1 MPGQSR
7 VGEPHPP
14 LAYPGLRGPTFPR
27 GRPGPSAPH
36 RPARRDTA
44 LPAGRGRSAGPEE
57 PQPLPPGSISA
68 PFPTPGARQFPRPAP
83 GAAEADVAL
92 RKGRCVHPPRCRFP
106 GLPVSPPV
114 AYRQRNAG
122 GASSGEGAGREAER
136 GRGRRHGSAGGGRG
150 RSARGSAA
158 RPGGR
163 ERRGAAGMER
173 GRDGEEELEEE
184 DEDEEEDGGPESA
197 LEKSPFQLTA
207 ADVYDISSVVGRDL
221 LQLHAGPQLPAAR
234 ARLQFRIVRVL
245 EMLEALVSESSVAE
259 EQLRRERD
267 SLRRELEQ
275 LRAAARGS
283 APQPSLGP
291 DQMVIDLT
299 DPNRPRFTLQELRDV
314 LQERNQLK
322 AQLLVVQE
330 ELQCYK
336 SGIISQ
342 KRDQTEE
349 LEKEASGS
357 SAGSRKDSEEKTIIK
372 RLFSFKHGK

>member
-1 MPGQSR
+1 VS
-7 VGEPHPP
+7 E
-14 LAYPGLRGPTFPR
+14 
-27 GRPGPSAPH
+27 
-36 RPARRDTA
+36 
-44 LPAGRGRSAGPEE
+44 
-57 PQPLPPGSISA
+57 QPV
-68 PFPTPGARQFPRPAP
+68 Q
-83 GAAEADVAL
+83 
-92 RKGRCVHPPRCRFP
+92 
-106 GLPVSPPV
+106 
-114 AYRQRNAG
+114 
-122 GASSGEGAGREAER
+122 
-136 GRGRRHGSAGGGRG
+136 
-150 RSARGSAA
+150 
-158 RPGGR
+158 
-163 ERRGAAGMER
+163 
-173 GRDGEEELEEE
+173 EE

-283 APQPSLGP
+283 APQVGAGP

-322 AQLLVVQE
+322 AQLLVVLKPGLVVLEGRVSVSQRVGCGNG
-330 ELQCYK
+330 LDLGATNSFTPKALLLNLCPLS
-336 SGIISQ
+336 SGWIINSLGQ
-342 KRDQTEE
+342 YI
-349 LEKEASGS
+349 S
-357 SAGSRKDSEEKTIIK
+357 S
-372 RLFSFKHGK
+372 

>member
-1 MPGQSR
+1 
-7 VGEPHPP
+7 
-14 LAYPGLRGPTFPR
+14 
-27 GRPGPSAPH
+27 
-36 RPARRDTA
+36 
-44 LPAGRGRSAGPEE
+44 
-57 PQPLPPGSISA
+57 
-68 PFPTPGARQFPRPAP
+68 
-83 GAAEADVAL
+83 
-92 RKGRCVHPPRCRFP
+92 
-106 GLPVSPPV
+106 
-114 AYRQRNAG
+114 
-122 GASSGEGAGREAER
+122 
-136 GRGRRHGSAGGGRG
+136 
-150 RSARGSAA
+150 
-158 RPGGR
+158 
-163 ERRGAAGMER
+163 MER
-173 GRDGEEELEEE
+173 GREGEEELEEE
-184 DEDEEEDGGPESA
+184 EEEEDGGPESA

-207 ADVYDISSVVGRDL
+207 TDVYDISSVVGRDL
-221 LQLHAGPQLPAAR
+221 LQLRAGPQLPAAR

-357 SAGSRKDSEEKTIIK
+357 SAGTSKNSEEKTIIK

>member
-1 MPGQSR
+1 
-7 VGEPHPP
+7 
-14 LAYPGLRGPTFPR
+14 
-27 GRPGPSAPH
+27 
-36 RPARRDTA
+36 
-44 LPAGRGRSAGPEE
+44 
-57 PQPLPPGSISA
+57 
-68 PFPTPGARQFPRPAP
+68 
-83 GAAEADVAL
+83 
-92 RKGRCVHPPRCRFP
+92 
-106 GLPVSPPV
+106 
-114 AYRQRNAG
+114 
-122 GASSGEGAGREAER
+122 
-136 GRGRRHGSAGGGRG
+136 
-150 RSARGSAA
+150 
-158 RPGGR
+158 
-163 ERRGAAGMER
+163 MER

-184 DEDEEEDGGPESA
+184 EEDEEEEDGGPESA

-221 LQLHAGPQLPAAR
+221 LQLRAGPQLPAAR

-349 LEKEASGS
+349 LAKEASGS
-357 SAGSRKDSEEKTIIK
+357 SAGTSKDSEEKTIIK
-372 RLFSFKHGK
+372 RLNVPNIHEMPRARLSCETVGPDLQDQAIRNLLSSLHELHRYSLKLHMKMTPIFGTTMLYFKHSQ

>member
-1 MPGQSR
+1 
-7 VGEPHPP
+7 
-14 LAYPGLRGPTFPR
+14 
-27 GRPGPSAPH
+27 
-36 RPARRDTA
+36 
-44 LPAGRGRSAGPEE
+44 
-57 PQPLPPGSISA
+57 
-68 PFPTPGARQFPRPAP
+68 
-83 GAAEADVAL
+83 
-92 RKGRCVHPPRCRFP
+92 
-106 GLPVSPPV
+106 
-114 AYRQRNAG
+114 
-122 GASSGEGAGREAER
+122 
-136 GRGRRHGSAGGGRG
+136 
-150 RSARGSAA
+150 
-158 RPGGR
+158 
-163 ERRGAAGMER
+163 MER

-184 DEDEEEDGGPESA
+184 EEDEDEEDGGPESA

-221 LQLHAGPQLPAAR
+221 LQLRAGPQLPAAR

-245 EMLEALVSESSVAE
+245 EMLEALVSESSVTE

-283 APQPSLGP
+283 DPQSSLGP

-349 LEKEASGS
+349 LEKAASGS
-357 SAGSRKDSEEKTIIK
+357 SAGTRKDSEEKTIIK

>member
-1 MPGQSR
+1 
-7 VGEPHPP
+7 
-14 LAYPGLRGPTFPR
+14 LFCGL
-27 GRPGPSAPH
+27 
-36 RPARRDTA
+36 
-44 LPAGRGRSAGPEE
+44 
-57 PQPLPPGSISA
+57 
-68 PFPTPGARQFPRPAP
+68 
-83 GAAEADVAL
+83 
-92 RKGRCVHPPRCRFP
+92 K
-106 GLPVSPPV
+106 
-114 AYRQRNAG
+114 
-122 GASSGEGAGREAER
+122 
-136 GRGRRHGSAGGGRG
+136 
-150 RSARGSAA
+150 
-158 RPGGR
+158 
-163 ERRGAAGMER
+163 
-173 GRDGEEELEEE
+173 EELEEEEEEEDE

-221 LQLHAGPQLPAAR
+221 LQLRAGPQLPAAR

-245 EMLEALVSESSVAE
+245 EMLEALVSESSVTE

-275 LRAAARGS
+275 LRAASTNPPCS
-283 APQPSLGP
+283 ALAHLGP

-349 LEKEASGS
+349 LEKAASGS
-357 SAGSRKDSEEKTIIK
+357 SAGTRKDSEEKTIIK
-372 RLFSFKHGK
+372 RL

>member
-1 MPGQSR
+1 
-7 VGEPHPP
+7 
-14 LAYPGLRGPTFPR
+14 
-27 GRPGPSAPH
+27 
-36 RPARRDTA
+36 
-44 LPAGRGRSAGPEE
+44 
-57 PQPLPPGSISA
+57 
-68 PFPTPGARQFPRPAP
+68 
-83 GAAEADVAL
+83 
-92 RKGRCVHPPRCRFP
+92 
-106 GLPVSPPV
+106 
-114 AYRQRNAG
+114 
-122 GASSGEGAGREAER
+122 
-136 GRGRRHGSAGGGRG
+136 
-150 RSARGSAA
+150 
-158 RPGGR
+158 
-163 ERRGAAGMER
+163 MER

-184 DEDEEEDGGPESA
+184 EEEEDEEEEDGGPESA

-221 LQLHAGPQLPAAR
+221 LQLRAGPQLPAAR

-349 LEKEASGS
+349 LQKEASGS
-357 SAGSRKDSEEKTIIK
+357 SAGTSKDSEEKTIIK